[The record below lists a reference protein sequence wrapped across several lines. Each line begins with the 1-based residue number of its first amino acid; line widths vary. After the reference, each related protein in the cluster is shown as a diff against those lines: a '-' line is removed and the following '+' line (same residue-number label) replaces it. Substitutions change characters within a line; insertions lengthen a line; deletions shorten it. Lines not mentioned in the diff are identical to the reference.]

1 MPSYIT
7 TFLFSPNETST
18 ISFDSYDLPLQL
30 NFRINVEDKYLFIMN
45 TYENHII
52 TNTST
57 SFPNKRNIFI
67 ITKEHPFKPLVSSS
81 YISTPNTSF
90 STTSSSFTSPNIKE
104 SSQTP
109 NLLFKQLNQ
118 KRFNHLRN
126 SINIELYREA
136 NMNTS
141 DPSNENGNTFII
153 NKTIKTGKVNQKKKK
168 KKRKFKPDDIRK
180 KIKARFHKTLKT
192 ILNKYLLCAGSQ
204 MVFNFLPQ
212 CFLVNIT
219 KKINHF
225 VLNLTLRELIE
236 FDFCKEL
243 NERGVREKN
252 VDMKKYLHNK
262 MVLNYLDH
270 NNEISEKSG
279 FTVFSKKTY
288 RELLKEFFA
297 SEEFLASLKRLKM
310 EGETDEYIFE
320 YKKKALGYVSFFVN
334 ANEEWKPKE

>member
-1 MPSYIT
+1 
-7 TFLFSPNETST
+7 
-18 ISFDSYDLPLQL
+18 
-30 NFRINVEDKYLFIMN
+30 MN

-52 TNTST
+52 TDTST
-57 SFPNKRNIFI
+57 SLPIKRNIFT
-67 ITKEHPFKPLVSSS
+67 ITKEYHTKPLIPSC

-90 STTSSSFTSPNIKE
+90 STTSSSFTSPNINE
-104 SSQTP
+104 SSQIP
-109 NLLFKQLNQ
+109 NSVFKQLNQ

-136 NMNTS
+136 NVNTTEPLS
-141 DPSNENGNTFII
+141 ENVNTFIC
-153 NKTIKTGKVNQKKKK
+153 NKSIKNGNVNQKKKK

-204 MVFNFLPQ
+204 MVFDFLPQ

-225 VLNLTLRELIE
+225 VLKLTLRELIE

-243 NERGVREKN
+243 NEGSVRKKN
-252 VDMKKYLHNK
+252 VDIKKYLHNK

-270 NNEISEKSG
+270 HNEISQKSG
-279 FTVFSKKTY
+279 FNIFSKKTY
-288 RELLKEFFA
+288 RELLKEYFA
-297 SEEFLASLKRLKM
+297 SEEFLVSLKRLKI

-320 YKKKALGYVSFFVN
+320 YKKKALGYVSFFAN
-334 ANEEWKPKE
+334 ANEEWKLKE

>member
-1 MPSYIT
+1 
-7 TFLFSPNETST
+7 
-18 ISFDSYDLPLQL
+18 
-30 NFRINVEDKYLFIMN
+30 MN
-45 TYENHII
+45 TYENHLI
-52 TNTST
+52 TDTS
-57 SFPNKRNIFI
+57 SSLPNKRNIFI
-67 ITKEHPFKPLVSSS
+67 ITKEYHTKPLIHSC

-90 STTSSSFTSPNIKE
+90 STTSSSFTSPNINE

-109 NLLFKQLNQ
+109 NSVFKQLNQ

-136 NMNTS
+136 NVNTTEPLS
-141 DPSNENGNTFII
+141 ENVNTFIC
-153 NKTIKTGKVNQKKKK
+153 NKSIKNGNVNQKKKK

-204 MVFNFLPQ
+204 MVFDFLPQ

-225 VLNLTLRELIE
+225 ALKLTLRELIE
-236 FDFCKEL
+236 FDFCEEL
-243 NERGVREKN
+243 NEGGVRKKN

-270 NNEISEKSG
+270 NNEISQKSG
-279 FTVFSKKTY
+279 FNIFSKKTY
-288 RELLKEFFA
+288 RELLKEYFA
-297 SEEFLASLKRLKM
+297 SEEFLVSLKRLKI

-320 YKKKALGYVSFFVN
+320 YKKKALGYVSFFAN
-334 ANEEWKPKE
+334 ANEEWKLKE

>member
-1 MPSYIT
+1 
-7 TFLFSPNETST
+7 
-18 ISFDSYDLPLQL
+18 
-30 NFRINVEDKYLFIMN
+30 MN

-57 SFPNKRNIFI
+57 SFPNKQNIFI
-67 ITKEHPFKPLVSSS
+67 TTKEYHTKPFLPSC

-90 STTSSSFTSPNIKE
+90 STTSSSFTSPTINE
-104 SSQTP
+104 PSQTP
-109 NLLFKQLNQ
+109 NSVFKQLNQ

-126 SINIELYREA
+126 SINIELYREM

-141 DPSNENGNTFII
+141 ELSNENVNTFIRS
-153 NKTIKTGKVNQKKKK
+153 KSIKNGNVNQKKKK

-204 MVFNFLPQ
+204 MVFDFLPQ

-225 VLNLTLRELIE
+225 VLKLTLRELIE

-243 NERGVREKN
+243 NEGGVHKKN
-252 VDMKKYLHNK
+252 VDIKKYLHNK

-270 NNEISEKSG
+270 HNEISQKSG
-279 FTVFSKKTY
+279 FNVISKKTY
-288 RELLKEFFA
+288 KELLKEYFA
-297 SEEFLASLKRLKM
+297 SEEFLVSLKRLKI
-310 EGETDEYIFE
+310 EGENDEYIFE
-320 YKKKALGYVSFFVN
+320 YKKKALDYVSFFAN

>member
-1 MPSYIT
+1 
-7 TFLFSPNETST
+7 
-18 ISFDSYDLPLQL
+18 
-30 NFRINVEDKYLFIMN
+30 MN
-45 TYENHII
+45 TYENHLI
-52 TNTST
+52 TDTST
-57 SFPNKRNIFI
+57 SLPNKRNIFI
-67 ITKEHPFKPLVSSS
+67 ITKEYHTKPLIHSC

-90 STTSSSFTSPNIKE
+90 STTSSSFTSPNINE

-109 NLLFKQLNQ
+109 NSVFKQLNQ

-136 NMNTS
+136 NVNTTEPLS
-141 DPSNENGNTFII
+141 ENVNTFIC
-153 NKTIKTGKVNQKKKK
+153 NKSIKNGNVNQKKKK

-204 MVFNFLPQ
+204 MVFDFLPQ

-225 VLNLTLRELIE
+225 ALKLTLRELIE

-243 NERGVREKN
+243 NEGGVRKKN

-270 NNEISEKSG
+270 NNEISQKSG
-279 FTVFSKKTY
+279 FNIFSKKTY
-288 RELLKEFFA
+288 RELLKEYFA
-297 SEEFLASLKRLKM
+297 SEEFLVSLKRLKI
-310 EGETDEYIFE
+310 EGENDEYIFE
-320 YKKKALGYVSFFVN
+320 YKKKALEYVSFFAN

>member
-1 MPSYIT
+1 
-7 TFLFSPNETST
+7 
-18 ISFDSYDLPLQL
+18 
-30 NFRINVEDKYLFIMN
+30 MN

-52 TNTST
+52 ADTST
-57 SFPNKRNIFI
+57 SLPIKRNIFT
-67 ITKEHPFKPLVSSS
+67 ITKEYHTKPLIPSC

-90 STTSSSFTSPNIKE
+90 STTSSSFTSPNINTTT
-104 SSQTP
+104 SQTP
-109 NLLFKQLNQ
+109 NSIFKQLNQ

-126 SINIELYREA
+126 SINIELYHEA
-136 NMNTS
+136 NVNPS
-141 DPSNENGNTFII
+141 EPSNENVNTLIHGKSIKNGNT
-153 NKTIKTGKVNQKKKK
+153 NQKKKK

-192 ILNKYLLCAGSQ
+192 ILNKYLICAGSQ
-204 MVFNFLPQ
+204 MVFDFLPQ

-225 VLNLTLRELIE
+225 VLKLTLRELIE

-243 NERGVREKN
+243 NEGGVRKKN

-270 NNEISEKSG
+270 NNEISQKSG
-279 FTVFSKKTY
+279 FNIFSKKTY
-288 RELLKEFFA
+288 RELLKEYFA
-297 SEEFLASLKRLKM
+297 SEEFLVSLKRLKI

-320 YKKKALGYVSFFVN
+320 YKKKALGYVSFFAN
-334 ANEEWKPKE
+334 ANEEWKLKE